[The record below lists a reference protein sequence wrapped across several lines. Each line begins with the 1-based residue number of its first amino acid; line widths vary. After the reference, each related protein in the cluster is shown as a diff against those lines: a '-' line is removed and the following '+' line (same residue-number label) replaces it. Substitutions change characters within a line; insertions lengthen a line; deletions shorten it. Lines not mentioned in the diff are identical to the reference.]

1 MRTQNIVESANVVID
16 DYQDFADYSIEEEI
30 TNLLETPNFVTTT
43 HEVQVIEKGQSSE
56 PPLKEKEPVEEDISK
71 ETPETVKEKVS
82 KLQAIMD
89 LQSPIRKEPSS
100 RVKKNRPSEL
110 ILGNLD
116 EKMVTRKMYANMV
129 RFTCFVSLIEPKNV
143 KEALVDEFWV
153 KAKQE
158 ELEQFERND
167 VWMLVPRPG
176 LTNVIRT

>member
-1 MRTQNIVESANVVID
+1 LNVWLGKV
-16 DYQDFADYSIEEEI
+16 
-30 TNLLETPNFVTTT
+30 TP
-43 HEVQVIEKGQSSE
+43 EVRVIEKSQSSE
-56 PPLKEKEPVEEDISK
+56 PHLKEKEHVEEDTSK
-71 ETPETVKEKVS
+71 ETPEIVKEKVS

-89 LQSPIRKEPSS
+89 LQDPFRKEPSS

-153 KAKQE
+153 KAMQE

-167 VWMLVPRPG
+167 VWMLVPRPIH
-176 LTNVIRT
+176 TNVIGTKWIFNNKTRMAKGRVGSSLASPSPTRPNST